1 MEMDQMT
8 EMANTLN
15 KEQERFKKLKSCLE
29 IIQKRFEEQYHFVD
43 DWCRKKNFISAIDK
57 YLQESYFDM
66 LRTTGE
72 DTWGMKKE
80 PGEKVA

>member
-1 MEMDQMT
+1 MEMDQMR

-15 KEQERFKKLKSCLE
+15 KELERFKNAMRCLE
-29 IIQKRFEEQYHFVD
+29 VIQKRFKEHYNFVD
-43 DWCRKKNFISAIDK
+43 DWCRKNNLISGIDK

-72 DTWGMKKE
+72 DT
-80 PGEKVA
+80 

>member
-1 MEMDQMT
+1 MDQMR

-15 KEQERFKKLKSCLE
+15 KEQEGFKKLMSCLE
-29 IIQKRFEEQYHFVD
+29 VIQKRFEEHYHFVD
-43 DWCRKKNFISAIDK
+43 DWCRKNNLISGIDK

-72 DTWGMKKE
+72 DT
-80 PGEKVA
+80 